1 MKKVALGIFK
11 LDHFDH
17 DLPLPKYQTSMA
29 AGADI
34 AACLG
39 RGEKIVLK
47 PGEKTLIPTGL
58 VFEIPQ
64 GFEIQVRPRSG
75 ISLKTGIYLPN
86 APGTIDCDY
95 RGELKILIGNRS
107 DKNEIINHGDRVAQ
121 LILSPVIQADFFLV
135 ENISKTPRGDSS
147 FGSTGIN

>member
-1 MKKVALGIFK
+1 MKKVALGILK
-11 LDHFDH
+11 LENFDNN
-17 DLPLPKYQTSMA
+17 LSLPKYQTSMA
-29 AGADI
+29 AGADV

-39 RGEKIVLK
+39 LGKKAVLK

-86 APGTIDCDY
+86 SPGTIDSDY
-95 RGELKILIGNRS
+95 RGELKILVGNRS
-107 DKNEIINHGDRVAQ
+107 DIDEIINHGDRLAQ
-121 LILSPVIQADFFLV
+121 LILAPVVQADFYLV
-135 ENISKTPRGDSS
+135 EKISKTARGDSS

>member
-1 MKKVALGIFK
+1 MKKVALGILR
-11 LDHFDH
+11 LDHFDKN
-17 DLPLPKYQTSMA
+17 LSLPKYQTSMA

-39 RGEKIVLK
+39 PGQKIVLR
-47 PGEKTLIPTGL
+47 PEEKLLIPTGL
-58 VFEIPQ
+58 IFEIPQ

-95 RGELKILIGNRS
+95 RGELKILVGNRS
-107 DKNEIINHGDRVAQ
+107 DKDEVICHGDRLAQ
-121 LILSPVIQADFFLV
+121 LVLAPVVQADFYLV